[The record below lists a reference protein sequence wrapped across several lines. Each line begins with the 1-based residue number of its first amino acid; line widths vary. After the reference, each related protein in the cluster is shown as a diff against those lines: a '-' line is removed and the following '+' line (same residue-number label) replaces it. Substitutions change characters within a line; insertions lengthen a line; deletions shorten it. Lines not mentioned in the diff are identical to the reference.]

1 MCPVPQ
7 EGEVQVDVPAPVAE
21 LVHHENVDPDNHCLR
36 EEPQPVDSEAHP
48 VPVCSA
54 LQEARPEASRY

>member
-21 LVHHENVDPDNHCLR
+21 LVHHEIWDPDNHGLR
-36 EEPQPVDSEAHP
+36 EEPQPVDSEAPP
-48 VPVCSA
+48 VPVCLVLQVACPGA
-54 LQEARPEASRY
+54 LRC